1 MNTKTFVKNIDKYKK
16 TTPTKKKLTVL
27 ISEDNYNAIKRLNL
41 NASVLIDDILTEII
55 RDIEN
60 KHTT

>member
-16 TTPTKKKLTVL
+16 TTLTKKKLTVL